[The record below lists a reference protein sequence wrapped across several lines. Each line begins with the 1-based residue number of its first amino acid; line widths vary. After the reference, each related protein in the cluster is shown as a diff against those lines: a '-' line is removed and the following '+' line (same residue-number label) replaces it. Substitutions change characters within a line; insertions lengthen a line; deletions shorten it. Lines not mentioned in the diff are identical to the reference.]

1 MESQQI
7 QFMTLMNYQN
17 SEFYIPVYQRKY
29 SWNII
34 QCKQLY
40 DDILRL
46 RKNIHSKHFLGTV
59 IYKKENLVGGNTLL
73 EIVDAQQRITTT
85 SILLKALADYSKELN
100 GGNDNTFYEKV
111 MTQSLTNPFAESLS
125 KTKLK
130 LTSFDFKVYDNLI
143 SNNLSNSDL
152 GHPIYANYN
161 YFYNR
166 IKNEN
171 ESPEEIYN
179 LINRLMIIELSLG
192 ENDDTQA
199 TFESVNS
206 TGLRMEDADFIRNYI
221 FLNLNVRAQ
230 EEIYN
235 NYWTKIENLFENDS
249 KKLTEFLRIYL
260 TIKCKDVIKETEIYE
275 KFKMNFSKEDLNI
288 VKNELESILSYARG
302 YIKILKCETN
312 SSSIDKLIS
321 EINKINIKPFQSVI
335 LKFYKDY
342 ENQKLTKEDLEEMLN
357 LIISYITRRF
367 FCNLPSNNYNKVS
380 VGILNNIR
388 EKDYLYS
395 VKKCLLTRQGAA
407 RFPNNKDFKLG
418 FTVHPIYKKNKD
430 LRNYVIYE
438 LENYN
443 QNEILNIESSD
454 LTIEHI
460 LPQNKNLSDTWKSDL
475 GSEWK
480 EIQNKYLHTIG
491 NLTITGYNSKMSDKS
506 FIEKRDMPNGFK
518 ECPARL
524 NFNLRSLDK
533 WNENEIVKRANSL
546 FDLAKEKWSFPE
558 DWLDIDEPNNKI
570 LTVNDNWSNVK
581 INKVIFQGKE
591 KEVNNT
597 TEAYKFIIE
606 EIYENNKENF
616 IKLVSEGKMGSKS
629 FVTYDK
635 NDLHGQYFE
644 LKDTGIYIGTKVN
657 SNRKK
662 QYVIKLLNIFE
673 LNEDDIE
680 FIEK

>member
-7 QFMTLMNYQN
+7 QFMTLINYQN
-17 SEFYIPVYQRKY
+17 SEFYIPLYQRKY
-29 SWNII
+29 SWTII
-34 QCKQLY
+34 QCKQLF

-46 RKNIHSKHFLGTV
+46 RQDINSKHFLGTV
-59 IYKKENLVGGNTLL
+59 IYKKGNLVGNTLL
-73 EIVDAQQRITTT
+73 EIVDSQQRITTI

-100 GGNDNTFYEKV
+100 GGNNTTFYEKV
-111 MTQSLTNPFAESLS
+111 MKQSLTNPFAESIS

-130 LTSFDFKVYDNLI
+130 LTSFDSNVYDNLI
-143 SNNLSNSDL
+143 SNNLNNNDL
-152 GHPIYANYN
+152 GHPICANYN

-166 IKNEN
+166 IRNEN
-171 ESPEEIYN
+171 PEEIYN

-192 ENDDTQA
+192 EHDDAQA

-206 TGLRMEDADFIRNYI
+206 TGLRMEEADFIRNYI
-221 FLNLNVRAQ
+221 FINLNIRAQ

-235 NYWTKIENLFENDS
+235 NYWSKIENLFENDS

-260 TIKCKDVIKETEIYE
+260 TIKCKDVIKETEVYE
-275 KFKMNFSKEDLNI
+275 KFKMNFSKEDLNVI
-288 VKNELESILSYARG
+288 KNELESILSYARG
-302 YIKILKCETN
+302 YIKILKCNTN
-312 SSSIDKLIS
+312 ISSVNKLIS
-321 EINKINIKPFQSVI
+321 EINKINIKPFQCVI
-335 LKFYKDY
+335 LKFYNDY
-342 ENQKLTKEDLEEMLN
+342 ENEKLTKDDLEELLN
-357 LIISYITRRF
+357 LIISYSTRRF
-367 FCNLPSNNYNKVS
+367 FCNLPSNIYNKVS

-395 VKKCLLTRQGAA
+395 VKRYLLTRQGSS
-407 RFPNNKDFKLG
+407 RFPIDDEFKAS
-418 FTVHPIYKKNKD
+418 FIVHPIYKKNKY

-443 QNEILNIESSD
+443 QNEILNIESSS
-454 LTIEHI
+454 LTLEHI
-460 LPQNKNLSDTWKSDL
+460 LPQNKNLSDAWKRDL
-475 GSEWK
+475 GSKWK
-480 EIQNKYLHTIG
+480 EVQNKYLHTIG
-491 NLTITGYNSKMSDKS
+491 NLTITGYNSRMSDKS

-524 NFNLRSLDK
+524 NSNLRSLNK
-533 WNENEIVKRANSL
+533 WNEKEIVKRANKL

-558 DWLDIDEPNNKI
+558 ESLNINKPNNKV

-591 KEVNNT
+591 KMVNNT

-606 EIYENNKENF
+606 EIYESNKENF
-616 IKLVSEGKMGSKS
+616 INLVSEGKMGSKS
-629 FVTYDK
+629 CISYNK
-635 NDLHGQYFE
+635 NDLHGQYFS

-662 QYVIKLLNIFE
+662 MYVIKLLNIFQ

>member
-7 QFMTLMNYQN
+7 PFMSLINYQN

-29 SWNII
+29 SWTIV
-34 QCKQLY
+34 QCKQLF

-46 RKNIHSKHFLGTV
+46 KTNIHSKHFLGTV
-59 IYKKENLVGGNTLL
+59 IYKKENLVGGNILL
-73 EIVDAQQRITTT
+73 EIVDSQQRITTT

-100 GGNDNTFYEKV
+100 CSNDNKFYEKII
-111 MTQSLTNPFAESLS
+111 TQSLTNPFAESLS

-130 LTSFDFKVYDNLI
+130 LTSFDSKVYDNLI
-143 SNNLSNSDL
+143 SNSLSNSDL

-171 ESPEEIYN
+171 ENPEEIYD

-192 ENDDTQA
+192 ENDDAQA

-230 EEIYN
+230 EEIYE
-235 NYWTKIENLFENDS
+235 NYWSKIENLFENDS

-260 TIKCKDVIKETEIYE
+260 TIKCKDIIKETEVYE
-275 KFKMNFSKEDLNI
+275 KFKINFSKENLI
-288 VKNELESILSYARG
+288 TIKNELENILSYAKG
-302 YIKILKCETN
+302 YIKILKCK
-312 SSSIDKLIS
+312 IDDSAINKLIA
-321 EINKINIKPFQSVI
+321 EINKINIKPFKSVI
-335 LKFYKDY
+335 LKLYKDY
-342 ENQKLTKEDLEEMLN
+342 EDRKIIKEDLEEGLK
-357 LIISYITRRF
+357 LIISYIIRRF

-380 VGILNNIR
+380 VGVLNNIR
-388 EKDYLYS
+388 EKDYLNS
-395 VKKCLLTRQGAA
+395 IKKYLLTRQGVA
-407 RFPNNKDFKLG
+407 RFPNDKDFKLG
-418 FTVHPIYKKNKD
+418 FIIHPIYKKNKD
-430 LRNYVIYE
+430 LRNYIIYE

-460 LPQNKNLSDTWKSDL
+460 LPQNKNLCNEWKEEL
-475 GSEWK
+475 GEDWK

-491 NLTITGYNSKMSDKS
+491 NLTITGYNSKMSDRPFKD
-506 FIEKRDMPNGFK
+506 KRDMENGFRD
-518 ECPARL
+518 CPARL
-524 NFNLRSLDK
+524 NSSLRTLEN
-533 WNENEIVKRANSL
+533 WNESEIVKRADSL
-546 FDLAKEKWSFPE
+546 FVLAKEKWSFPE
-558 DWLDIDEPNNKI
+558 EWLDIDEPNNKV

-606 EIYENNKENF
+606 EIYESNKENF
-616 IKLVSEGKMGSKS
+616 ILLVSEGNLGGKS
-629 FVTYDK
+629 FASYDK
-635 NDLHGQYFE
+635 DDLHGQYFE

-657 SNRKK
+657 SNRKRD
-662 QYVIKLLNIFE
+662 YIIKLLSVFE
-673 LNEDDIE
+673 FNEDDIE
-680 FIEK
+680 FIEN

>member
-235 NYWTKIENLFENDS
+235 NYWSKIENLFENDS

-380 VGILNNIR
+380 VVILNNIR

-518 ECPARL
+518 ECQARL